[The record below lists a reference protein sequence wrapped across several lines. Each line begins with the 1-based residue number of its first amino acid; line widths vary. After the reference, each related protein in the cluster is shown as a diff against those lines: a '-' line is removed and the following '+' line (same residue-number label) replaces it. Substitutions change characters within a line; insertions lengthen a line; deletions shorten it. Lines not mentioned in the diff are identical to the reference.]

1 MARII
6 FFIFAVMCCITTG
19 SKASQGLPEEKDT
32 LTGAYLYEVPGS
44 SQMKDMQ
51 KVLPSEIE
59 FRKDTE
65 GLLTVTKFTSPDE
78 IRTAVNAFLQIRV
91 GDRTDIFVTDQ
102 YNAISFFFPDNTT
115 VSFQLNGRSL
125 EWRNEGKTE
134 LYDLENAELFW
145 EEAGLR

>member
-19 SKASQGLPEEKDT
+19 SKASQGLPEEKGT

-59 FRKDTE
+59 LERTRK
-65 GLLTVTKFTSPDE
+65 
-78 IRTAVNAFLQIRV
+78 NC
-91 GDRTDIFVTDQ
+91 
-102 YNAISFFFPDNTT
+102 
-115 VSFQLNGRSL
+115 
-125 EWRNEGKTE
+125 
-134 LYDLENAELFW
+134 
-145 EEAGLR
+145 

>member
-19 SKASQGLPEEKDT
+19 SKASQSLPEEKST
-32 LTGAYLYEVPGS
+32 LTGAYLYEVSGS

-65 GLLTVTKFTSPDE
+65 GLLTVTKLTSPDE
-78 IRTAVNAFLQIRV
+78 IRTAVDAFLQIRI

-102 YNAISFFFPDNTT
+102 YNVICFFFPDNTT
-115 VSFQLNGRSL
+115 VAFQLNGRSL
-125 EWRNEGKTE
+125 EWRKEGQTE
-134 LYDLENAELFW
+134 LYELENADLFW
-145 EEAGLR
+145 KEAF

>member
-19 SKASQGLPEEKDT
+19 SKASQSLQEKKST
-32 LTGAYLYEVPGS
+32 LTGAYLYEVPGG

-65 GLLTVTKFTSPDE
+65 GLLTVTKLTSPDE
-78 IRTAVNAFLQIRV
+78 IRTAVDAFLQIRI

-102 YNAISFFFPDNTT
+102 YNVISFFFPDNTT
-115 VSFQLNGRSL
+115 VSFQLNGKSP

-145 EEAGLR
+145 EEVSIR

>member
-19 SKASQGLPEEKDT
+19 SKASQSLPEEKST

-65 GLLTVTKFTSPDE
+65 GLLTVTKQ
-78 IRTAVNAFLQIRV
+78 IRTAVDAFLQIRI

-102 YNAISFFFPDNTT
+102 YDVISFFFPDNTT

-125 EWRNEGKTE
+125 EWRNQGKTE

-145 EEAGLR
+145 EEVSIR